1 MSYEL
6 LWEPPN
12 GLHTRFSGAVS
23 AEELDRAVA
32 RTRAE
37 LVIMSR
43 KDLVKLDRLPNAPLV
58 VPDLSIGFSEGE
70 DRVRASV
77 LGAVAAASADSIAR
91 ISARSARGSA

>member
-1 MSYEL
+1 MVERAGMRIAARL
-6 LWEPPN
+6 ERADHMP
-12 GLHTRFSGAVS
+12 FS